1 MASIRDDFNLTK
13 KERKH
18 LEREREAAWDRR
30 IYRRLC
36 ALLWLNEGRTQE
48 EVANLLG
55 VADRTVRNWI
65 KLYRKGGLDLLC
77 QLGHR
82 GRECDLDE
90 EQLEQ
95 LKGEIEG
102 GRFRS
107 AKQVRRWIE
116 ENFGR
121 DYSLSGVRDLL
132 KRLGASFHKTS
143 ALMFKADPQ
152 KQKEFLKKIPTAKTE
167 SEPAGA
173 ALLC

>member
-1 MASIRDDFNLTK
+1 MASIRDGFDLTK
-13 KERKH
+13 KERKQ
-18 LEREREAAWDRR
+18 LERKREAAWDRR

-90 EQLEQ
+90 EQLAQ
-95 LKGEIEG
+95 LKGEIEV

-152 KQKEFLKKIPTAKTE
+152 KQKEFLKKIPTAKTD
-167 SEPAGA
+167 SEAAGA